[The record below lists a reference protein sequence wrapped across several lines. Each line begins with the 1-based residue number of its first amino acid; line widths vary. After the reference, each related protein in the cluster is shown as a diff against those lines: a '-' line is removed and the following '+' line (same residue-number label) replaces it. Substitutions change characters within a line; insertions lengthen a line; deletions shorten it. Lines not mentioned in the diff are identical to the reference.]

1 MQMKYLL
8 AASLATL
15 STAIVLP
22 QAAYAQQTT
31 SGVSGTVTDESGNAV
46 AGATVV
52 VTDTRTGVSRTIT
65 TGDSGTFSA
74 DNLTVGGPYTVSANA
89 SGFEGQSVQDVF
101 TTLQGDT
108 SLTFALSSGGG
119 EIVVSGTRVALTV

>member
-1 MQMKYLL
+1 SPLQRVIRDQHTMQMKYLL

-31 SGVSGTVTDESGNAV
+31 SGIGGTVTDENGNAV

-52 VTDTRTGVSRTIT
+52 VTDTRTGASRTIT
-65 TGDSGTFSA
+65 TGASGTFSA
-74 DNLTVGGPYTVSANA
+74 DNLTVGGPYTISAN
-89 SGFEGQSVQDVF
+89 
-101 TTLQGDT
+101 
-108 SLTFALSSGGG
+108 
-119 EIVVSGTRVALTV
+119 